1 MREVYRE
8 AVRKSTGDSIFLE
21 PNAAVSGAV
30 CEPSDTGAM
39 PRNSQDQA
47 GVKRERWRR
56 RRRCAKQRDRAGQES
71 GMTRAPRVWAH
82 SRSPKLRSWSAS
94 VCPLRGPRPS
104 TTINSVLFRRAN
116 SRKSV
121 DFPMHRLP
129 RQATRDAVGLLNS
142 RQSESSSFSR
152 PRNIADP
159 FRLGG
164 RILAFRAETVNINFG
179 TKPIFDS
186 FRAIHGN
193 GESVPISARS
203 PCLPLSVFSVFS
215 AARPW
220 PNHLLHTGFP
230 SAALMFIFDLMS
242 VPDTFASYGSGDS
255 AAIKPGSPSASME

>member
-21 PNAAVSGAV
+21 PDAAVSGAV
-30 CEPSDTGAM
+30 CEPGDAGAM

-56 RRRCAKQRDRAGQES
+56 RRRCTKQRDRAGQES

-164 RILAFRAETVNINFG
+164 RILAFRA
-179 TKPIFDS
+179 
-186 FRAIHGN
+186 IHGN
-193 GESVPISARS
+193 RESVPISARS

-242 VPDTFASYGSGDS
+242 VPGTFA
-255 AAIKPGSPSASME
+255 